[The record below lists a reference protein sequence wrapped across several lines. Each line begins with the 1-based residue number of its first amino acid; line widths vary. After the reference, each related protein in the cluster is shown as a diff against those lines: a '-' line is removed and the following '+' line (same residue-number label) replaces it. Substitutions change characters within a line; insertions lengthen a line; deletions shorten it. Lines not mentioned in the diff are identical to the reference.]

1 MAVAY
6 VPGRVVGMTPT
17 VERVTLW
24 VRRTPVPYAVLL
36 VWGWLTLAASAR
48 VVADPRASSSSTLTL
63 DGDDERDRDDRAVRR
78 GSPRPESLIAKPMV
92 SVMSRAM
99 RPGRS
104 VGHAS

>member
-36 VWGWLTLAASAR
+36 VWGWLTLAA
-48 VVADPRASSSSTLTL
+48 T
-63 DGDDERDRDDRAVRR
+63 R
-78 GSPRPESLIAKPMV
+78 GSWRTPEPRPPAP
-92 SVMSRAM
+92 
-99 RPGRS
+99 
-104 VGHAS
+104 